1 MRVRF
6 FFFIERATGVRELEI
21 SAGVA
26 PDIQTLVDVLISRF
40 GTPLRQELVAESG
53 ELRRDINVLVNG
65 RNIEFISGPATVL
78 TDEDTVSFLS
88 AVAGG

>member
-6 FFFIERATGVRELEI
+6 FFFIERATGVREREI
-21 SAGVA
+21 SADIA
-26 PDIQTLVDVLISRF
+26 PDIQALVDVLISRF
-40 GTPLRQELVAESG
+40 GTPLKKELLAESG
-53 ELRRDINVLVNG
+53 ELRNDINILVNG

>member
-21 SAGVA
+21 PADVT
-26 PDIQTLVDVLISRF
+26 PDIQTLVDVLISSF
-40 GTPLRQELVAESG
+40 GAPLKNELLAESG
-53 ELRRDINVLVNG
+53 ELRRDVNILVNG